1 MDEYKSNKPGQSQ
14 GGNQKLDQ
22 LIDQVNKNSFEL
34 KNTRKEIASLKEK
47 ITDLT
52 SSFKDT
58 QNKDSKDDINPKYK
72 KALKIIDILALIII
86 IFVIIDG
93 VFNSF
98 AIMTAI
104 ADFFNGLF

>member
-34 KNTRKEIASLKEK
+34 KKTRKDIASLKEK
-47 ITDLT
+47 IADLT
-52 SSFKDT
+52 SSVTPSHD
-58 QNKDSKDDINPKYK
+58 NDSKDDIKPKYK
-72 KALKIIDILALIII
+72 KVLKVIDILALVII

-93 VFNSF
+93 VFNGF

-104 ADFFNGLF
+104 ANFFTALF